1 MERSYYRIRKETVK
15 NGSVKDT
22 QTDAGEL
29 VSQGRD
35 LTRRTLLK
43 NGDVIASGDIIEVV
57 MTVKTKNDVEYL
69 MLLDP
74 KPAGYARLGTVFGYR
89 EIGDEEIR
97 LFLSSLPMGQYQ
109 ISHRLRAER
118 PGRFSA
124 LPAVIEAMYAPEL
137 RGNSR
142 EHKIGISMPV
152 EQNNDQPQ

>member
-1 MERSYYRIRKETVK
+1 MSSPSAGKREDPIPAAGNAVTVERSYYRIRKETVK
-15 NGSVKDT
+15 DGSVKDT

-74 KPAGYARLGTVFGYR
+74 SPQAVNPGKPPAAT
-89 EIGDEEIR
+89 
-97 LFLSSLPMGQYQ
+97 
-109 ISHRLRAER
+109 
-118 PGRFSA
+118 PGWEPF
-124 LPAVIEAMYAPEL
+124 PAT
-137 RGNSR
+137 G
-142 EHKIGISMPV
+142 K
-152 EQNNDQPQ
+152 